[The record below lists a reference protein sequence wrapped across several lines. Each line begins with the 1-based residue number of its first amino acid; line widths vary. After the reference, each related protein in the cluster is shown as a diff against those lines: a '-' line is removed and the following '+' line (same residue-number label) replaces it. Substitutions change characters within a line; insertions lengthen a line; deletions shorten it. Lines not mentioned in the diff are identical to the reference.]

1 MTQSRSLL
9 ARIGWETLLGTAVLL
24 SIFACGVI
32 LPYVMT
38 EGDTANRSD
47 SYCTP
52 GIAGQSVRTGSG
64 EGGEEPAQDRSEE
77 NLFGSEPA
85 TDAAPHT
92 AEACSRNYIFGTDV
106 SGRDIFYYVMTTST
120 AYIVPSIIVMAIS
133 IVLGSFFGVMA
144 GYYGAHVA
152 GEGVSMI
159 SNSISVYPPLLF
171 VLLLTRILDNPSIA
185 VIAAV
190 FAVTESARL
199 GFMVMN
205 KIQVLREE
213 EFIAAAKEMGL
224 SDWKIITKHVLW
236 YNCREVL
243 LVHGIFSVAGFVMIE
258 LYLGY
263 LNAGNFGAW
272 GAIIGPG
279 ARDFSE
285 HWWLLILPATVVI
298 LTIFSFYLIGD
309 GLVKYFG
316 GQLSESPAEPGGEK
330 A

>member
-1 MTQSRSLL
+1 MAQTRTFY
-9 ARIGWETLLGTAVLL
+9 ARIGWEILLGTAVLL
-24 SIFACGVI
+24 SIFACGVV
-32 LPYVMT
+32 LPYVMAG
-38 EGDTANRSD
+38 GDTANRSD
-47 SYCTP
+47 SFCTP
-52 GIAGQSVRTGSG
+52 GIAGESVKTTSG
-64 EGGEEPAQDRSEE
+64 VGGEEPSQEVTEE
-77 NLFGSEPA
+77 NLFGGEPA
-85 TDAAPHT
+85 PGEATQSVA
-92 AEACSRNYIFGTDV
+92 ACSRNYLFGTDV
-106 SGRDIFYYVMTTST
+106 SGRDIFYYVMATST
-120 AYIVPSIIVMAIS
+120 KYIVPSIIVMGIS
-133 IVLGSFFGVMA
+133 IILGSFFGIMA
-144 GYYGAHVA
+144 GYYGERIA